1 MNYAR
6 KKKKT
11 RAARRATRDVR
22 ERRSSAEM
30 AACEWRADCVGGW
43 SVRWRGGVVAF
54 VLACGVVGVVCG
66 VCGVVVVVFVV
77 FNLSGVILIGLIA
90 VGCCGVV
97 YQGLNSKS

>member
-11 RAARRATRDVR
+11 RAARRATCANCARVR
-22 ERRSSAEM
+22 K
-30 AACEWRADCVGGW
+30 WRHVNGVRIVLGGW
-43 SVRWRGGVVAF
+43 SVRWCGGVVAF
-54 VLACGVVGVVCG
+54 VLACGVVCG

-77 FNLSGVILIGLIA
+77 FNLSGGILIGLIA